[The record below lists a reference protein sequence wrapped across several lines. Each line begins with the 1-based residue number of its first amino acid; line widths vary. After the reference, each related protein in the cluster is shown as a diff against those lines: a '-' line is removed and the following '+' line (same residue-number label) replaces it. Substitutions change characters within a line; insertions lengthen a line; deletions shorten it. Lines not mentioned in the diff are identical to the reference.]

1 MLYPVCPTC
10 GHLLADIEVEFSDKY
25 NKIIAKGEYAPS
37 GATEPKTISKSGG
50 GSKKELE
57 DKTEK
62 EMEKLFNEYH
72 IKKYCCKMRLIS
84 YFDHVK
90 YII

>member
-10 GHLLADIEVEFSDKY
+10 GRLLADIEVEFSDKY
-25 NKIIAKGEYAPS
+25 NKIIAKGEYSHS
-37 GATEPKTISKSGG
+37 GTTDNKIISKNTG

-57 DKTEK
+57 NKNEK
-62 EMEKLFNEYH
+62 EIEKLFNEYH
-72 IKKYCCKMRLIS
+72 IKKYCCKMRLIT
-84 YFDHVK
+84 YFDHIK